1 MMRFVPAAGTDE
13 ALHKLTGTIL
23 SKRGNVYN
31 LTHVYNAHST
41 FLSPIRNI
49 FVLARVSNRTDI
61 HNLKSASLHLDLD
74 GSLNAILE
82 VELVRRL

>member
-41 FLSPIRNI
+41 FLSPIKNI
-49 FVLARVSNRTDI
+49 FLLARLGQFNDRFKSLSIRTSKCRKM
-61 HNLKSASLHLDLD
+61 H
-74 GSLNAILE
+74 G
-82 VELVRRL
+82 